1 MNSVALQLIS
11 LYISKQITFLFQVTV
26 FTITTLASALPPS
39 LPTLTPEATQEQ
51 QPKDSYAEA
60 GELAQ
65 SSNTQPALSTYLPL
79 IQKYLPGVSLTIDPS
94 PSPSSPIAYTAVHY
108 QQLPKVQAPAV
119 PFYSSLPSTVLTV
132 PHIIKAQPVNNYYEV
147 PVPSQELQVPGDG
160 QWNPLN
166 DPMYMYDAEEHDDD
180 IPTNLYPK
188 KYNHD
193 LHATVKPYAIIKD
206 ELNQYVSEAK
216 QRQKDAEK
224 NRERLAKLEN
234 LKLIQEEK
242 EKVQKA
248 KKNKKSKSKKTKKD
262 AYERLLDRAEPQA
275 AASGFL
281 TGYDFEGYS
290 YNAPAAVEEE
300 FSDEVSSAEEKEKN
314 PPALGPGPKERT
326 EFQMHGHDGPH
337 SYKWGFDH
345 GEG

>member
-1 MNSVALQLIS
+1 M
-11 LYISKQITFLFQVTV
+11 TV
-26 FTITTLASALPPS
+26 ITITTLASALPS
-39 LPTLTPEATQEQ
+39 TLPTIKPSEQPQEAQT
-51 QPKDSYAEA
+51 KDSYAEA

-65 SSNTQPALSTYLPL
+65 SSNTNPALSTYLPL
-79 IQKYLPGVSLTIDPS
+79 IQKYLPGVSLTLDPNPS

-119 PFYSSLPSTVLTV
+119 PFYSPLPSTVLTV
-132 PHIIKAQPVNNYYEV
+132 PHIIKTQPVNNYYQV
-147 PVPSQELQVPGDG
+147 PVPSQELQVPGDNK
-160 QWNPLN
+160 WNPHN
-166 DPMYMYDAEEHDDD
+166 EQMYMYDTEGHSDDD
-180 IPTNLYPK
+180 IPTGLYPK
-188 KYNHD
+188 KYNQD

-234 LKLIQEEK
+234 QKLIQG
-242 EKVQKA
+242 EKVLKH
-248 KKNKKSKSKKTKKD
+248 KKNKKGKSKLTKKD
-262 AYERLLDRAEPQA
+262 IYERLLDKAEPQA

-300 FSDEVSSAEEKEKN
+300 FSDEVTSAEEKEKP